1 MKSAIDDFNGYTDT
15 SFSIKLHDGT
25 TVVVGSD
32 GPFIR
37 TATVTNT
44 VPSGLTGTAA
54 DFAVVTVKVST
65 PHSDDVTLTQICL
78 KTTMARG
85 E

>member
-1 MKSAIDDFNGYTDT
+1 MSKLKYVIIATLLAISAGWALRAQT
-15 SFSIKLHDGT
+15 SQPPTL
-25 TVVVGSD
+25 
-32 GPFIR
+32 
-37 TATVTNT
+37 
-44 VPSGLTGTAA
+44 TAA